1 MEGAR
6 GGGDGSGAAGGEGPE
21 QDSGDV
27 GGIPAA
33 AARSAAAAEAEPE
46 GGAQGLAGI
55 SRAPVNVLF
64 NVSSIAKKDVWEIDL
79 IKILEMLTA
88 MLEKSGRRDYKIAG
102 MAALSSSLIYRM
114 KVERIFALHREAME
128 KKPVVDRPE
137 VDIAMIDMPFRHE
150 PTRPVTLD
158 ELLGILEGLIDTIAN
173 PQKRRGRLVVEPEQ
187 EPSFEANFV
196 ALENIIGKYEALILS
211 KLGEEGAGGT
221 GLLGAMTSSLSD
233 IDAIRCFFAALFLAR
248 DERVDLAQEGAD
260 IRVTLIADGDGGK
273 AAAEEEAGEGAA
285 AGAAMPAGAAPGGAE
300 DVDGDGAS
308 AAPAALAAAA
318 PPQARGRPEGAAP
331 PAGAGSGQ

>member
-1 MEGAR
+1 MEDA
-6 GGGDGSGAAGGEGPE
+6 GGRDGTGAAGSGGPE
-21 QDSGDV
+21 QDRGA
-27 GGIPAA
+27 GGGPAA
-33 AARSAAAAEAEPE
+33 AARSAAAEPE
-46 GGAQGLAGI
+46 DGAQGLAGI

-64 NVSSIAKKDVWEIDL
+64 NVSSIAKKDVWDIDL
-79 IKILEMLTA
+79 IRILEMLTA

-137 VDIAMIDMPFRHE
+137 VDIAMIGMPFRHE

-158 ELLGILEGLIDTIAN
+158 ELLGILEGLISTIAN
-173 PQKRRGRLVVEPEQ
+173 PIKRRGRLVVEAEE

-221 GLLGAMTSSLSD
+221 GLLGAMTSSLDD

-248 DERVDLAQEGAD
+248 DERVDLAQEGDD
-260 IRVTLIADGDGGK
+260 IRVTLIADGGEGR
-273 AAAEEEAGEGAA
+273 AAGAEEAGGSA
-285 AGAAMPAGAAPGGAE
+285 AGAAVPGGAE
-300 DVDGDGAS
+300 GGGGGGGAS
-308 AAPAALAAAA
+308 AAPAPAALAAAS
-318 PPQARGRPEGAAP
+318 PPAGGRPEGAAS